1 MDLTL
6 TWPSFQLLFGVVQ
19 LQNPEPALWMNET
32 SKYKL
37 NKHILDAIPSWTLV
51 WSDYGRGKFHQMFVR
66 QFENPATLPPHGKR
80 EDFATSVLHQFQR
93 GINWWSS
100 PQVKRNNNVYTSLS
114 MSHISLSLSLQA
126 ILTNTHPLSNVICL
140 NHSVCAMPLYPSNS
154 LDVLFWWPTLLKHMV
169 VSKAQLVYC
178 PILGK
183 FQVLRRTFRK
193 QNVNSIRVFFW
204 AKFGVGR

>member
-1 MDLTL
+1 MVAENFIRCL
-6 TWPSFQLLFGVVQ
+6 SA
-19 LQNPEPALWMNET
+19 N
-32 SKYKL
+32 SKTQQRCHRMAK
-37 NKHILDAIPSWTLV
+37 
-51 WSDYGRGKFHQMFVR
+51 GKI
-66 QFENPATLPPHGKR
+66 LPPQCCTNFNVASIGGALRKLR
-80 EDFATSVLHQFQR
+80 ETTMS
-93 GINWWSS
+93 I
-100 PQVKRNNNVYTSLS
+100 PVYQCR
-114 MSHISLSLSLQA
+114 ISLSLSLQA